1 MEDADGKLV
10 FDPWV
15 GINGGL
21 QISSSDLE
29 IGEESISAIRAWIS
43 RIIVS
48 FFSGVNFGTCKK
60 IFVCYYYSKF

>member
-15 GINGGL
+15 GTKGGL
-21 QISSSDLE
+21 QISSSDLD

-48 FFSGVNFGTCKK
+48 FFSGVNFGTCK
-60 IFVCYYYSKF
+60 